1 MEGIVFGWCVGKV
14 GTRLDEEQEENAVH
28 VAQAFHRQIV
38 CERFVAPDGLLVT
51 AGLLND
57 LRGRFVAQQFD
68 GSAKRELERFGNAVS
83 LLVRIFINAVEKYGA
98 VAVFHAALGEKRGGK
113 RKNAVFT
120 TREELLPVKAQ
131 QAVTGELRTVD
142 EKPRARGGKDHPA
155 RRIVATEDV
164 LFENLVPVVFK
175 FCRHLAV
182 ESGQVFELGSGDM
195 HLKRVE
201 FVVKVD
207 GPAVRQGLKNPKVR
221 LGGLAFTV

>member
-1 MEGIVFGWCVGKV
+1 M
-14 GTRLDEEQEENAVH
+14 
-28 VAQAFHRQIV
+28 
-38 CERFVAPDGLLVT
+38 
-51 AGLLND
+51 
-57 LRGRFVAQQFD
+57 
-68 GSAKRELERFGNAVS
+68 
-83 LLVRIFINAVEKYGA
+83 
-98 VAVFHAALGEKRGGK
+98 
-113 RKNAVFT
+113 
-120 TREELLPVKAQ
+120 
-131 QAVTGELRTVD
+131 TGELRTVD

-164 LFENLVPVVFK
+164 LFEDLVPVVLK
-175 FCRHLAV
+175 LSRHLAV